1 MLCFSFQALPSDG
14 LPPIVC
20 FECREQLDTCHRF
33 RRVAHQSNKTLNSFL
48 KYTSNLNGSPQV
60 SRCTFSFLFNVGTSG
75 NDSGNFFQRRISTQ
89 KSILQHT
96 DNYPFPKKPETV
108 IIDSI
113 LIKKLLK

>member
-60 SRCTFSFLFNVGTSG
+60 SRCTFSFLFNVGTSE
-75 NDSGNFFQRRISTQ
+75 NDSGNFIQRRISTQ
-89 KSILQHT
+89 K
-96 DNYPFPKKPETV
+96 PFCNTL
-108 IIDSI
+108 III
-113 LIKKLLK
+113 PFQKNPKLL